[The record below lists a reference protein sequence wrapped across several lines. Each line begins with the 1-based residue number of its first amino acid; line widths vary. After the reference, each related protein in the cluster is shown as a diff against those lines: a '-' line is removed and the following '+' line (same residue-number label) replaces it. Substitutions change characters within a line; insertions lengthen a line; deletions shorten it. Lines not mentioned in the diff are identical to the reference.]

1 MKKAL
6 KILMKGLLFTIG
18 GLLGLILL
26 MILFVGVKEK
36 IAANR
41 TLKKCEPLQ
50 TGEVQTLSADGFRY
64 RGLNKN
70 GRLDI
75 YEDSRMTAEDRTED
89 LLSQMT
95 LEEKAGCMFFSPIG
109 VGKDGSLPEGFS
121 LRNFMAP
128 LGTSE
133 SVFLKKMNHFNIFLA
148 TDAEHMAQWY
158 NNLQRLAER
167 TRLGIPVTIASD
179 PRNHGAS
186 DPLSAAMSGGM
197 TLFPTPLGLSAMHD
211 SAEMAAFA
219 DMVRQEYLALGI
231 RVALHPQI
239 DLATEPRWWRISGTF
254 GEDAA
259 WSATMTSAYIEGFQG
274 DSIGPWSVACM
285 TKHWPGGGPQEYG
298 WDAHF
303 EYGKDQVYPGNNFDY
318 HLIPF
323 EAAFEAGTAMLMP
336 YYGVPVGQTGE
347 DVGMSYNRDIIQGLL
362 RGGYGYEGVVCTDW
376 SLVHDN
382 RVLGMKLL
390 SARAWGMEDATEEE
404 RVEKIIGAGVDQ
416 FGGEACPEIIVALV
430 QDGRISEE
438 RIDESLR
445 RILKLKFEMGLFDDP
460 FVDVGESARL
470 VGNDHFKAAAEMMHR
485 ESFVLL
491 KNDTIEGSPLLP
503 LSQGLRIYVENMDED
518 LVAPYGTIVKK
529 PEQADV
535 ALIRLHT
542 PAYKMK
548 GTGPLGAMIKGGDLD
563 FKGKEKEKI
572 LALLSKVPAV
582 VDISMDRPAVIPEIA
597 AASRGLFASFGSP
610 DEAFL
615 DLVFGN
621 FDPQGKLPFEI
632 PSSMEAV
639 ENQLEDVP
647 YDSKDPLFPFGYG
660 ISYTM
665 PL

>member
-6 KILMKGLLFTIG
+6 KILLKVLLFTVG

-26 MILFVGVKEK
+26 VILFVGVKER
-36 IAANR
+36 IEVNR
-41 TLKKCEPLQ
+41 TLKECEPLQ
-50 TGEVQTLSADGFRY
+50 TGEVQMLTEGGFHFRD
-64 RGLNKN
+64 LNKN

-75 YEDSRMTAEDRTED
+75 YEDTRLPAENRVED
-89 LLSQMT
+89 LLAQMT

-128 LGTSE
+128 LGTSDML
-133 SVFLKKMNHFNIFLA
+133 FLRKLNHFNIFLA

-158 NNLQRLAER
+158 NNLQKLAEK

-197 TLFPTPLGLSAMHD
+197 TLFPQPLGLSAMHD
-211 SAEMAAFA
+211 SAEMAAFG

-239 DLATEPRWWRISGTF
+239 DLATEPRWWRISGSF

-259 WSATMTSAYIEGFQG
+259 WSAKMASAYIKGFQG

-285 TKHWPGGGPQEYG
+285 TKHWPGGGPQENG

-303 EYGKDQVYPGNNFDY
+303 EYGKDQVYPGNNFEY

-323 EAAFEAGTAMLMP
+323 ETAFEAGTAMLMP
-336 YYGVPVGQTGE
+336 YYGIPVGQTGE
-347 DVGMSYNRDIIQGLL
+347 DVGMSYNKEIIQRLL
-362 RGGYGYEGVVCTDW
+362 RDHYGYEGVVCTDW

-382 RVLGMKLL
+382 KLLGMTFL
-390 SARAWGMEDATEEE
+390 SARAWGMENATEEE
-404 RVEKIIGAGVDQ
+404 RVQKIIEAGVDQ
-416 FGGEACPEIIVALV
+416 FGGEACPELV
-430 QDGRISEE
+430 VTLVNDNIISEE

-445 RILKLKFEMGLFDDP
+445 RILKLKFELGLFDDP
-460 FVDVGESARL
+460 FVDVEESVRL
-470 VGNDHFKAAAEMMHR
+470 VGNDHFKAAGDMMHR

-491 KNDTIEGSPLLP
+491 ENDMMDGTPLLP
-503 LSQGLRIYVENMDED
+503 LSKGKKIYVENLDEE

-535 ALIRLHT
+535 ALIRLQT
-542 PAYKMK
+542 PAYKME
-548 GTGPLGAMIKGGDLD
+548 GSGLLGKLIRGGDLD

-572 LALLSKVPAV
+572 LALLSEVPTV

-597 AASRGLFASFGSP
+597 AASSGLFASFGSP
-610 DEAFL
+610 DDAFL

-621 FDPQGKLPFEI
+621 SYPQGRLPFEL

-647 YDSKDPLFPFGYG
+647 YDSENPLFPFGYG
-660 ISYTM
+660 LSY
-665 PL
+665 

>member
-1 MKKAL
+1 MNKAL
-6 KILMKGLLFTIG
+6 KILLKGLLFAVG

-26 MILFVGVKEK
+26 IILFVSLKER

-41 TLKKCEPLQ
+41 TLKKCQPLEA
-50 TGEVQTLSADGFRY
+50 GEVRTLTAGGFRF
-64 RGLNKN
+64 RDLNKN

-75 YEDSRMTAEDRTED
+75 YEDPRMTAEDRVED
-89 LLSQMT
+89 LLAQMT
-95 LEEKAGCMFFSPIG
+95 LEEKAGCMFFSPVG
-109 VGKDGSLPEGFS
+109 VGKDGSLAEGFS

-133 SVFLKKMNHFNIFLA
+133 SLFLKKMNHFNIFLA

-158 NNLQRLAER
+158 NHLQRLAER

-179 PRNHGAS
+179 PRSHGAS

-259 WSATMTSAYIEGFQG
+259 WSAVMASAYIRGFQG

-285 TKHWPGGGPQEYG
+285 TKHWPGGGPQENG

-303 EYGKDQVYPGNNFDY
+303 EYGKDQVYPGNNFEY

-362 RGGYGYEGVVCTDW
+362 RGHYGYDGVVCTDW

-382 RVLGMKLL
+382 KLLGMNFLA
-390 SARAWGMEDATEEE
+390 ARAWGMEDASEEE
-404 RVEKIIGAGVDQ
+404 RVQKIIEAGVDQ
-416 FGGEACPEIIVALV
+416 FGGEACPELV
-430 QDGRISEE
+430 VKLVNDGTIAEE
-438 RIDESLR
+438 RMDESLR
-445 RILKLKFEMGLFDDP
+445 RILRLKFEMGLFDDP
-460 FVDVGESARL
+460 FVDVGESVRL
-470 VGNDHFKAAAEMMHR
+470 VGNDHFKAAAEVMQR

-491 KNDTIEGSPLLP
+491 KNDTIKGAALLP
-503 LSQGLRIYVENMDED
+503 HLKGMKIYVENMDEK
-518 LVAPYGTIVKK
+518 LVAPYGTVVKS

-548 GTGPLGAMIKGGDLD
+548 GSGLLGKLIRGGDLD

-572 LALLSKVPAV
+572 LTLLSRVPTV
-582 VDISMDRPAVIPEIA
+582 VDVSMDRPAVIPEIA
-597 AASRGLFASFGSP
+597 AAASGLFASFGSP

-621 FDPQGKLPFEI
+621 FYPRGKLPFEL

-639 ENQLEDVP
+639 EKQLEDVP
-647 YDSKDPLFPFGYG
+647 YDSENPLFPYGYG
-660 ISYTM
+660 LSYSE
-665 PL
+665 P

>member
-6 KILMKGLLFTIG
+6 KILLKVLLFTVG
-18 GLLGLILL
+18 GLLGLIILV
-26 MILFVGVKEK
+26 ILFVGVKERV
-36 IAANR
+36 AANR
-41 TLKKCEPLQ
+41 TLNISQSFEA
-50 TGEVQTLSADGFRY
+50 GEVQTLNAGGFSFRD
-64 RGLNKN
+64 LNKN
-70 GRLDI
+70 GHLDI
-75 YEDSRMTAEDRTED
+75 YEDSRMAVEERVED
-89 LLSQMT
+89 LLAQMT
-95 LEEKAGCMFFSPIG
+95 LKEKAGCMFFSPIG
-109 VGKDGSLPEGFS
+109 VGKDGSLAEGFS

-133 SVFLKKMNHFNIFLA
+133 SLFLKKMNHFNIFLA
-148 TDAEHMAQWY
+148 TDAEHMAEWY
-158 NNLQRLAER
+158 NNLQMLAER

-179 PRNHGAS
+179 PRSHGAS

-219 DMVRQEYLALGI
+219 DMVRQEYLAMGI

-259 WSATMTSAYIEGFQG
+259 WSAKMASAYILGFQG

-285 TKHWPGGGPQEYG
+285 TKHWPGGGPQENG

-303 EYGKDQVYPGNNFDY
+303 EYGKDQVYPGNNFNY

-347 DVGMSYNRDIIQGLL
+347 DVGMSYNREIIQGLL
-362 RGGYGYEGVVCTDW
+362 RDHYGYEGVVCTDW

-382 RVLGMKLL
+382 KLLGMTFL
-390 SARAWGMEDATEEE
+390 SARAWGMEDASEEE
-404 RVEKIIGAGVDQ
+404 RVQKIIEAGVDQ
-416 FGGEACPEIIVALV
+416 FGGEACPELV
-430 QDGRISEE
+430 VNLVNNGNISEE

-460 FVDVGESARL
+460 FVDVEESVRL
-470 VGNDHFKAAAEMMHR
+470 VGNDHFKAEAEIMQR

-503 LSQGLRIYVENMDED
+503 LSKGMKIYVENMDEE
-518 LVAPYGTIVKK
+518 LVAPYGTIVKS

-548 GTGPLGAMIKGGDLD
+548 GTGPLGALIKGGDLD

-572 LALLSKVPAV
+572 LDLLSRVPTV

-597 AASRGLFASFGSP
+597 AASSGLFASFGSP
-610 DEAFL
+610 DDAFL
-615 DLVFGN
+615 DLVFGD
-621 FDPQGKLPFEI
+621 FYPQGKLPFEL

-639 ENQLEDVP
+639 EKQLEDVP
-647 YDSKDPLFPFGYG
+647 YDSENPLFPFEYG
-660 ISYTM
+660 LSYKE
-665 PL
+665 P